1 MTDAGELAA
10 RVTTGGVTA
19 TAAVDAAIDA
29 ANRLD
34 PDLNAIVAPTF
45 EAARERAADLALR
58 FDGPDADRFDP
69 NRPLAGVPLLM
80 KDLGGPIEGDP
91 APNGNR
97 VLHDLDVRHPTTGAV
112 GRRLLAAGAV
122 SIGRSHSPEL
132 GSGNCPA
139 SSETAVFG
147 ATRNPWDPSR
157 TPMGS
162 SGGSAAAVAAG
173 IVPVAHATDG
183 GGSIRMPA
191 SACGVVGLKPS
202 RGRVSAGPTAT
213 PWGGGATE
221 GAITRSVADA
231 ALLLGVLTGNELGD
245 DLVAPRPAR
254 PYVEEVGRDP
264 GRLRCGV
271 LIDVPYAE
279 TDPACRAAVELT
291 ADLLTDLGHQVVWSH
306 PADLDSLDYLYHYI
320 TVIRASGAAVLTALE
335 AVIGRP
341 WTADDVED
349 GTWVNHQRGLRVT
362 GPAYIAAL
370 EALTAFTRRV
380 TAWWH
385 EFDVLVTPTLA
396 TPPPPRGWL
405 VDGDDRQR
413 RDRLGATMPFTA
425 QFNATGQPAMSLPLH
440 WTDGG
445 LPIGTQLVAA
455 PFREDV
461 LLRVG
466 AQLEA
471 ACPWAH
477 RYPPFT
483 VPG

>member
-1 MTDAGELAA
+1 MTEARTLAA
-10 RVTTGGVTA
+10 RVRAGEIKPSVGVG
-19 TAAVDAAIDA
+19 AAIDA
-29 ANRLD
+29 ATRLD
-34 PDLNAIVAPTF
+34 PELGAIVAPTF
-45 EAARERAADLALR
+45 DTARARAADLDRSLDRPGSPPALV
-58 FDGPDADRFDP
+58 
-69 NRPLAGVPLLM
+69 GVPLVM

-97 VLHDLDVRHPTTGAV
+97 VLRHLGVLHRATGAV

-139 SSETAVFG
+139 SSETALFG
-147 ATRNPWDPSR
+147 ATRNPWDSSR

-202 RGRVSAGPTAT
+202 RGRVSAEPEATA
-213 PWGGGATE
+213 WGGGVID
-221 GAITRSVADA
+221 GAITRSITDTAV
-231 ALLLGVLTGNELGD
+231 LLDVLAGNEPGD
-245 DLVAPRPAR
+245 DVVAPPPAR
-254 PYVEEVGRDP
+254 PYLDEVDRNP
-264 GRLRCGV
+264 GSLRCGV
-271 LIDVPYAE
+271 MTDVPYAD

-291 ADLLTDLGHQVVWSH
+291 ADLLDDHGHQVVRAH
-306 PADLDSLDYLYHYI
+306 PPDLDSLDYLYHYI
-320 TVIRASGAAVLTALE
+320 TVIRASGAAALAALE
-335 AVIGRP
+335 SEIGRP

-349 GTWVNHQRGLRVT
+349 GTWVNYQRGLRVT
-362 GPAYIAAL
+362 APAYIAAL
-370 EALTAFTRRV
+370 GALTAFTRRV
-380 TAWWH
+380 TNWWS

-396 TPPPPRGWL
+396 VPPPPIGWL
-405 VDGDDRQR
+405 VEGDDRQR

-425 QFNATGQPAMSLPLH
+425 QFNATGQPAVSLPLH
-440 WTDGG
+440 WTDDG

-461 LLRVG
+461 LIRLG
-466 AQLEA
+466 SQLEA
-471 ACPWAH
+471 AEPWAH
-477 RYPPFT
+477 RYPPLAI
-483 VPG
+483 PA